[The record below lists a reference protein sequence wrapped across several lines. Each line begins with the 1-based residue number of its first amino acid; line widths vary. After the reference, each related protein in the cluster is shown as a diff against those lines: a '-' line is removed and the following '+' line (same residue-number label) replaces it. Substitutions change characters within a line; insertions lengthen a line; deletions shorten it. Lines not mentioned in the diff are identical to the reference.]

1 MSTKDTNPKDSIS
14 GTKLPLSLWPTT
26 ATAMGSVAL
35 LEGALKYGRM
45 NWRASGVR
53 ASVYIDA
60 CKRHLDAWFEGE
72 DCAPDTGSP
81 HLGNALA
88 CIAILIDAQAVGK
101 LQDDRAYNGAGYRV
115 LADSLLPQIER
126 LRRQFESAM
135 PFHYTIQSDDNA

>member
-1 MSTKDTNPKDSIS
+1 MNTKDTNPKDSIS

-72 DCAPDTGSP
+72 DRAPDTGSP

-101 LQDDRAYNGAGYRV
+101 LQDDRAYNGAGYRT

-126 LRRQFESAM
+126 LRRQFEHVM